1 MRRWLSLLGLLLI
14 AGQANAVDEA
24 DLLPVDQAFAI
35 SAKATGPETVRLT
48 WTIAD
53 GYYLY
58 RHRFAFESTTP
69 GVTLGEAS
77 LPDGNKHTDE
87 FFGEVETY
95 RGSVHADIPV
105 HGAAPGETVEIRARI
120 QGCADVGVCY
130 PPHYQT
136 VQAVLAPTESPDDMP
151 GGPAPSGADESGE
164 TEPLGQAATGV
175 IGTSNPLGGTQELN
189 GGALPADEAFRFEA
203 IALAP
208 DQIGVRFT
216 VAPGYYLYREQF
228 DFELEN
234 AGGAALGGWTL
245 PPGEAKTDEH
255 FGDVRVFHHLLEFPL
270 PLKRTKAAS
279 HTVTLVGHFQGC
291 KEAGICYPPME
302 RRVQVELPKA
312 DPASLAAAEIVS
324 APAGPATGP
333 APVSEQDRL
342 AGTLLTGSLAS
353 ALAIFFAAGLLLAF
367 TPCIFPM
374 VPILAGI
381 LAGEGERLTTRRAF
395 GLSLVYVLAMA
406 LTYTAAG
413 VIAGVFGQNLQA
425 VFQQPWI
432 LVAFSLVFV
441 ALALSMFGFYELQL
455 PSSWQTRL
463 TALSNRQRGGTWA
476 GVAIMGLLSA
486 LIVGPC
492 VAPPLTAALIVIGQQ
507 GDPVLGGAALFALSL
522 GMGAPLL
529 IIGASAG
536 RLLPRAGAW
545 MTAVKRVFGVGLLAL
560 AIWILER
567 ILPGVITM
575 LLWAALLI
583 VTGVYLGA
591 LDRLPEGT
599 SGWRRLWKGLGVL
612 MIVAGAI
619 ELVGAAAGGSNW
631 MQPLR
636 GLALSGQGVETR
648 GLSFEPVNNVDALD
662 KALADA
668 NGKPVMLDFYA
679 DWCVECK
686 RMENYTY
693 TDPDVARAL
702 SGALLLKAD
711 VTKND
716 GADQALLKRFGLIG
730 PPAVLFFSPDGRELT
745 GYRVVGYM
753 GADEFT
759 RHVRRAFAAGPEG

>member
-14 AGQANAVDEA
+14 AGPATAVDQA

-35 SAKATGPETVRLT
+35 SAKANGPDSVRLT

-58 RHRFAFESTTP
+58 RQRFAFESTTP
-69 GVTLGEAS
+69 GVSLGEAK
-77 LPDGNKHTDE
+77 LPDGNRHTDE

-105 HGAAPGETVEIRARI
+105 RGAAPGETVDIRARV

-136 VQAVLAPTESPDDMP
+136 VQAVLAATASPKNP
-151 GGPAPSGADESGE
+151 PARSALPGADETGAAASPIGQSLGNGIGE
-164 TEPLGQAATGV
+164 TSPLGA
-175 IGTSNPLGGTQELN
+175 SPDLN

-208 DQIGVRFT
+208 DRIGVRFT
-216 VAPGYYLYREQF
+216 IAPGYYLYREQF
-228 DFELEN
+228 DFDLED

-255 FGDVRVFHHLLEFPL
+255 FGDVRVFHDLLEFPL
-270 PLKRTKAAS
+270 PLRRTEAAA
-279 HTVTLVGHFQGC
+279 HDVTLVGRFQGC

-302 RRVQVELPKA
+302 RRVTVELPGA
-312 DPASLAAAEIVS
+312 DPASLASAETANPPARPAA
-324 APAGPATGP
+324 A

-342 AGTLLTGSLAS
+342 AGTLLTGSLTS
-353 ALAIFFAAGLLLAF
+353 ALAIFFVAGLLLAF

-381 LAGEGERLTTRRAF
+381 LAGEGERLTTGRAF

-406 LTYTAAG
+406 VTYTAAG
-413 VIAGVFGQNLQA
+413 VIAGMFGQNLQA

-432 LVAFSLVFV
+432 LVAFSAVFV

-463 TALSNRQRGGTWA
+463 TSLSNRQRGGTWL

-529 IIGASAG
+529 VVGASAG

-560 AIWILER
+560 AIWMLDR
-567 ILPGVITM
+567 ILPGAVTM

-591 LDRLPEGT
+591 LDRLSEGV

-612 MIVAGAI
+612 LIAAGAI
-619 ELVGAAAGGSNW
+619 ELVGAAAGGDNW

-636 GLALSGQGVETR
+636 GIGFSGQGAETR
-648 GLSFEPVNNVDALD
+648 AVSFQPVADSDALD
-662 KALADA
+662 RALASA
-668 NGKPVMLDFYA
+668 GGRPVMLDFYA

-686 RMENYTY
+686 RMETYTY
-693 TDPDVARAL
+693 TDPGVARVL

-711 VTKND
+711 VTEND
-716 GADQALLKRFGLIG
+716 ADDKALMQRFGLIG
-730 PPAVLFFSPDGRELT
+730 PPAVLFFSPGGQELT
-745 GYRVVGYM
+745 GFRVVGYM
-753 GADEFT
+753 DADEFA
-759 RHVRRAFAAGPEG
+759 RHAGTAFGAGGG